1 VGVWVW
7 VCLQVRVCVCVCVH
21 ARVCAHARLCACVG
35 GCKIAPSLGFLVNV
49 TQDGGVRTEQ
59 LSSHGADFVKFDVWV
74 FFENLSR
81 KFKLH

>member
-1 VGVWVW
+1 MCG
-7 VCLQVRVCVCVCVH
+7 
-21 ARVCAHARLCACVG
+21 G
-35 GCKIAPSLGFLVNV
+35 GCKTAPSLGFLVDV

-59 LSSHGADFVKFDVWV
+59 LSSHWADFVKFDIWV